1 MEVPGPLRAA
11 LTRRTTS
18 TPAAA
23 ARATIA
29 AQLAGLIFC
38 AALPAQQ
45 FLYFF
50 PLPQGQRS
58 LRPTFA

>member
-1 MEVPGPLRAA
+1 LKKST
-11 LTRRTTS
+11 TR

-23 ARATIA
+23 TTATTA
-29 AQLAGLIFC
+29 AQLAGLILL

-58 LRPTFA
+58 LRPTFI